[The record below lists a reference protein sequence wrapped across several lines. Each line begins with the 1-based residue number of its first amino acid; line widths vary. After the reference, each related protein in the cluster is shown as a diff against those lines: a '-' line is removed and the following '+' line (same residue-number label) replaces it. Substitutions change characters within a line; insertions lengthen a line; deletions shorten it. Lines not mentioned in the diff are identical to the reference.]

1 MRQIRQLMT
10 VRPRTVK
17 VGDTIV
23 EAAKVMRGEDS
34 GIAPIVDGDRLVG
47 VLTDR
52 DIVTRVIAA
61 ERDPKLVKVEEIA
74 SLNLV
79 TVDPDQGLEEALRLM
94 ARHQIRRLPVVEE
107 DGKLIGIVAQADV
120 ARHAR
125 FNDIAEVVQQI
136 SE

>member
-1 MRQIRQLMT
+1 MT

-23 EAAKVMRGEDS
+23 EAAKAMRGEDS
-34 GIAPIVDGDRLVG
+34 GIVPIVDGCRLVG

-61 ERDPKLVKVEEIA
+61 EKNPSTVKVEDIA
-74 SLNLV
+74 SEKLV
-79 TVDPDQGLEEALRLM
+79 TIDPDQDLDEALRLM
-94 ARHQIRRLPVVEE
+94 AQHQVRRLPVVEE
-107 DGKLIGIVAQADV
+107 DGTLIGIVARGDLV
-120 ARHAR
+120 RLARTDA
-125 FNDIAEVVQQI
+125 AVELI